1 MTICMALHPVAAL
14 ALAFTVVAC
23 SSNKGQGGVGGT
35 LTTGGKPVEG
45 GATGTSGVSSGGAGG
60 AAGRP
65 SSGGATSAGGAE
77 NSGGVVAGGGAAGQT
92 SSGGASGAGGTTNS
106 GGTPSTGGATGRGG
120 AGGAAGQFS
129 TGGTSNSGGAPGNG
143 GAGSTGGGTQGRGG
157 SSSMGGTF
165 DAGGIPTGGN
175 TAGATGAG
183 GTTVSGGRAGSGGAT
198 SAGGATGTGGATS
211 TGGAAGSGGGAGFSA
226 SYLLGADI
234 SFAESA
240 SSGAQDSLLSQLL
253 AHGFNAI
260 RLRTFVD
267 PRAADG
273 YDPTN
278 GYCDID
284 HTVAFGKKVK
294 SLGMF
299 LYVDF
304 HYSDNW
310 ADPGKQCVPVAWQK
324 YTTIADLA
332 TAVHD
337 YTKDSITKLIAGGA
351 RPDMAQIG
359 NETTP
364 GMLIHVCDSSGSPT
378 GTNSVSGSISNWSN
392 LGALFKA
399 GIKGVKDV
407 DGGILT
413 ALHIDRGGDKP
424 ADAAGSAL
432 NVSKSYIDNATK
444 QGVTFD
450 VFGESC
456 YQQYQGDPTSST
468 NTRNTWT
475 STLGGIATAYP
486 KIKILA
492 AEYGPMERE
501 INDVV
506 FGLANQQGLGT
517 FNWEPEK
524 SGDWNAGGHI
534 LFDWENDT
542 FTAQPDL
549 SLYDQMKTAYAS
561 RL

>member
-1 MTICMALHPVAAL
+1 MNNYHPAFLRSAAVCFVFVLWL
-14 ALAFTVVAC
+14 ASLGSC
-23 SSNKGQGGVGGT
+23 SKS
-35 LTTGGKPVEG
+35 
-45 GATGTSGVSSGGAGG
+45 TSGNSNGSGGL
-60 AAGRP
+60 P
-65 SSGGATSAGGAE
+65 AT
-77 NSGGVVAGGGAAGQT
+77 
-92 SSGGASGAGGTTNS
+92 GGASS
-106 GGTPSTGGATGRGG
+106 R
-120 AGGAAGQFS
+120 
-129 TGGTSNSGGAPGNG
+129 
-143 GAGSTGGGTQGRGG
+143 
-157 SSSMGGTF
+157 
-165 DAGGIPTGGN
+165 
-175 TAGATGAG
+175 
-183 GTTVSGGRAGSGGAT
+183 
-198 SAGGATGTGGATS
+198 GGATGTGGASMGRGGGTTGLSSNGGASSTGGTTS
-211 TGGAAGSGGGAGFSA
+211 TGGAVASGGAPGAGGVTSTGGTTTGGSGGATNAGGVTSAGGFRATGGAIGSGGTSTGGSTGGATGSGGTGLGGSTGGAPGNGGVTGFSA
-226 SYLLGADI
+226 SYLIGADI

-240 SSGAQDSLLSQLL
+240 SSGSQDNLLSQLK

-267 PRAADG
+267 PKAADG
-273 YDPTN
+273 YDQTN
-278 GYCDID
+278 GYCDINN
-284 HTVAFGKKVK
+284 TAAFGKKVK

-299 LYVDF
+299 LFVDF

-332 TAVHD
+332 AAAHN

-351 RPDMAQIG
+351 RPDMVQIG

-364 GMLIHVCDSSGSPT
+364 GMLLHVCDSSGQPT
-378 GTNSVSGSISNWSN
+378 GNNQVTGSTSNWSN

-399 GIKGVKDV
+399 GIQGVKDV
-407 DGGILT
+407 DTGILT

-424 ADAAGSAL
+424 ADTAGAALSL
-432 NVSKSYIDNATK
+432 SKSYIDNAVK

-456 YQQYQGDPTSST
+456 YQQYQGDPNSTT
-468 NTRNTWT
+468 NTKSTWT
-475 STLGGIATAYP
+475 STLGGLATAYP
-486 KIKILA
+486 SIKILA
-492 AEYGPMERE
+492 AEYGPMQRE

-506 FGLANQQGLGT
+506 FGLANKQGLGT

-524 SGDWNAGGHI
+524 SGDWNTGHI

-549 SLYDQMKTAYAS
+549 TLYDQMKTAYTS